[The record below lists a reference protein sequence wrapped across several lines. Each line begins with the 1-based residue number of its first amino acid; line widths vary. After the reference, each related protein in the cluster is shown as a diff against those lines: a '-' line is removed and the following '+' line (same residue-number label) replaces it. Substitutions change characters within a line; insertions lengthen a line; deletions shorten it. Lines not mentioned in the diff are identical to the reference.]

1 MSPSNPLT
9 PFFLGLAVG
18 SAVLNGI
25 FFIVRKNSSY
35 TTEKQLA
42 WVLTFV
48 SCVTVTCA
56 SLPYLYLLFK
66 NNLDVTRCISSD
78 SFSLLTCGFFEAYLF
93 WDLAIGLRYY
103 RSTFDL
109 VTGYFHHGLY
119 ILMVYYVS
127 VIGYSAIF
135 VLCCIMEL
143 PTIVL
148 AVGCINKNMRKDWL
162 FASCFFSTR
171 LLLHVVL
178 LYRFYSYFPD
188 RLVWKLVASSLPL
201 HLYWFSNF
209 IKQQKRL
216 YKNRK
221 NASVVSQ

>member
-1 MSPSNPLT
+1 MAQPGTLP
-9 PFFLGLAVG
+9 PFLFGLAVG
-18 SAVLNGI
+18 TAVLNGI
-25 FFIVRKNSSY
+25 FYIVRKNSSY
-35 TTEKQLA
+35 STEKQLA

-56 SLPYLYLLFK
+56 SLPYLFLLFK
-66 NNLDVTRCISSD
+66 NNLDVTRLISSD

-93 WDLAIGLRYY
+93 WDLAIGMKYY
-103 RSTFDL
+103 RSTFDFI
-109 VTGYFHHGLY
+109 TGYFHHAAY
-119 ILMVYYVS
+119 ILLVYYVAVS
-127 VIGYSAIF
+127 GYSAIF

-148 AVGCINKNMRKDWL
+148 AVGSIHKNLRKDWL

-201 HLYWFSNF
+201 HIYWFYNF
-209 IKQQKRL
+209 IKQQKRIF
-216 YKNRK
+216 KKRK
-221 NASVVSQ
+221 LAALNSI